1 MRECLPTPLE
11 RAGTWPS
18 RAGPYFFEEIGERT
32 PRGRRF
38 LPLGT
43 PFSGGRNG
51 GRWLV
56 RYGPGLRPPR
66 PTPHGPPT
74 SSGGRE
80 KWSVDRRRKRE
91 TKRLLSSFSQ
101 RVPTH
106 VPSPPS
112 RGAGRY
118 QRSNERAAGQV
129 SRKRYSLPPHNPT
142 REGSPEGRTSS
153 LWGSFPHFFP
163 RNGAPAGQA
172 KVPCRSNGVRKNPQW
187 APPGRAP
194 FPPVPTAQG
203 KNPTPPPSQTAMG
216 FKALQS
222 APSAH
227 PAAPPGAPAAPLPH
241 GGTGFPSHSPRQC
254 PRRRRRPP
262 RGRSPGTPSP
272 PR

>member
-1 MRECLPTPLE
+1 MGFSPAPLN

-43 PFSGGRNG
+43 PFSGGRTG
-51 GRWLV
+51 GRWSV

-80 KWSVDRRRKRE
+80 KWSVDGRRKWE
-91 TKRLLSSFSQ
+91 TKRLLSAFSQ
-101 RVPTH
+101 RAPTH

-112 RGAGRY
+112 RWAGRY
-118 QRSNERAAGQV
+118 GPFAVRAAGRV
-129 SRKRYSLPPHNPT
+129 SRKKYSLPPHNPT

-172 KVPCRSNGVRKNPQW
+172 KVPCRSNGVGRNPQGNP
-187 APPGRAP
+187 ARAGQRFQRP
-194 FPPVPTAQG
+194 QDLLP
-203 KNPTPPPSQTAMG
+203 
-216 FKALQS
+216 L
-222 APSAH
+222 
-227 PAAPPGAPAAPLPH
+227 PPGAH
-241 GGTGFPSHSPRQC
+241 IHQK
-254 PRRRRRPP
+254 PP
-262 RGRSPGTPSP
+262 
-272 PR
+272 

>member
-1 MRECLPTPLE
+1 MGGWGALWGSSPTPLE
-11 RAGTWPS
+11 RAGTEPS

-43 PFSGGRNG
+43 PFSGERNG
-51 GRWLV
+51 GRWLG

-80 KWSVDRRRKRE
+80 KWFINSRKKRKIE
-91 TKRLLSSFSQ
+91 RLLSAFSQ

-112 RGAGRY
+112 RWAGRY
-118 QRSNERAAGQV
+118 GPSIVRAAGRV
-129 SRKRYSLPPHNPT
+129 SHKKYSLPPPNPT

-163 RNGAPAGQA
+163 RNGAPAG
-172 KVPCRSNGVRKNPQW
+172 
-187 APPGRAP
+187 
-194 FPPVPTAQG
+194 
-203 KNPTPPPSQTAMG
+203 
-216 FKALQS
+216 
-222 APSAH
+222 
-227 PAAPPGAPAAPLPH
+227 
-241 GGTGFPSHSPRQC
+241 
-254 PRRRRRPP
+254 
-262 RGRSPGTPSP
+262 
-272 PR
+272 

>member
-1 MRECLPTPLE
+1 MWGSAPAPLE
-11 RAGTWPS
+11 RAGTEPS

-43 PFSGGRNG
+43 PFSGERNG
-51 GRWLV
+51 GRWLG

-80 KWSVDRRRKRE
+80 KWFVDGRRKRE
-91 TKRLLSSFSQ
+91 TKRFLSAFSQ

-112 RGAGRY
+112 RWAGRY
-118 QRSNERAAGQV
+118 GPFAVRAAGRV
-129 SRKRYSLPPHNPT
+129 SRKKYSLPPHNPT

-172 KVPCRSNGVRKNPQW
+172 KVPCRSNGVGERPQW
-187 APPGRAP
+187 HPTQAA
-194 FPPVPTAQG
+194 PVPARSNGAG
-203 KNPTPPPSQTAMG
+203 KNQGGRQPFSS
-216 FKALQS
+216 L
-222 APSAH
+222 
-227 PAAPPGAPAAPLPH
+227 PA
-241 GGTGFPSHSPRQC
+241 
-254 PRRRRRPP
+254 
-262 RGRSPGTPSP
+262 
-272 PR
+272 